1 MQLATVQTQ
10 SHPLGT
16 CPHGLPAGACPIC
29 SGMGGGGG
37 VSRRDTVRNAGE
49 LTWNQCAAIGAM
61 MKAQKAEKLAK
72 EVEQQQYLI
81 ALAKF
86 QNNLENISR
95 KIADLTAFL
104 TNNTPKIIS
113 KPLNFIL
120 NNIAAKVVEV
130 MKNLPENITRL
141 LVNITQKLADITDKL
156 TAIVGEFK
164 AAIEKH
170 ISEAFKNVKKKI
182 KSLFSIFSINNAD
195 DEDKKIDEDKRAFEL
210 RTFIHDLYKKLT
222 KEEKDNSDES

>member
-1 MQLATVQTQ
+1 
-10 SHPLGT
+10 
-16 CPHGLPAGACPIC
+16 
-29 SGMGGGGG
+29 
-37 VSRRDTVRNAGE
+37 
-49 LTWNQCAAIGAM
+49 
-61 MKAQKAEKLAK
+61 
-72 EVEQQQYLI
+72 
-81 ALAKF
+81 
-86 QNNLENISR
+86 
-95 KIADLTAFL
+95 
-104 TNNTPKIIS
+104 
-113 KPLNFIL
+113 
-120 NNIAAKVVEV
+120 

-164 AAIEKH
+164 AASEKH